1 MTKEEKIY
9 IYIFIYVERER
20 KRERTRECGQG
31 GRKRQGEVG
40 WGREC
45 GRAGRVGLRVKKG
58 KEEVKTKLKGKI
70 FIQHRPQH
78 QSKSSDERTA
88 VKS

>member
-20 KRERTRECGQG
+20 KGNKRVG
-31 GRKRQGEVG
+31 GE
-40 WGREC
+40 GR
-45 GRAGRVGLRVKKG
+45 GRASGIREGGETGGGLRVKKG

-70 FIQHRPQH
+70 FIQHQT
-78 QSKSSDERTA
+78 TA
-88 VKS
+88 SV